1 MEFNFLVR
9 RILLG
14 LLSLALASPAKAAL
28 LSWQVDQSAVQSPDT
43 PFADSKAEAA
53 AGQGTS
59 SSSNTSST
67 SPAQAQPP
75 AENKKKAKT
84 KKQDDHAK
92 EISFKRMFL
101 NVPGDQKAIWTSPL
115 HIRATDSFWLLP
127 LGGVTAGLI
136 GSDEHS
142 MARARSNADAITLG
156 KNVSDY
162 TLAGMASVPALMYAW
177 GGLHHYP
184 RAQETGLL
192 SGEALMNSYVVVE
205 ALKFA
210 FARER
215 PTTVDGQGRF
225 YQTLSDP
232 SFPSGHSI
240 LGWTLASV
248 IAHEYPGWLSQSL
261 AYSGATAI
269 SVSRVA
275 GRKHFPA
282 DVVVSGAM
290 GWLIG
295 RQVYR
300 AHHDPDIDDA
310 EYGSFVPDP
319 QEGARSQMGSVFVPL
334 DSWIYPELKRLAAMG
349 YIRSQFLGLEPWT
362 REECL
367 RQIQEAEYFAQD
379 LSTPPWIART
389 IELLKSEFSQDGQ
402 HFYSAGIDSVYGRY
416 QNISGVPLRDSYH
429 FGQTIW
435 NDFGRPFDQG
445 TSVVTGAS
453 GSAVAGR
460 FFFYARG
467 EYQHA
472 PGRGPLTQAQSNLI
486 ASLDQNPVL
495 PLSPVSAISRFYPL
509 DIYAGVQL
517 GKFAFSF
524 GKESMWMGPGAGGPL
539 MLSDNAD
546 PMYGLHLTQTTPIQL
561 PWIFHYLGRIDT
573 EFQFTKLSGHQ
584 FPARPFF
591 NLQKIS
597 FHPTE
602 NLELGF
608 TRASIWA
615 GVGHPFT
622 ARALARNFGSFGD
635 SGLKATDPNDPGDRK
650 SGFDFSYR
658 IPGLRRWLS
667 LYGDFYSDDDPSPL
681 ASPRRGA
688 MSPGLYLS
696 HFPGIS
702 RLDLRVESASTQL
715 MGAVDHGGTFLYF
728 STEYHDAN
736 TNKGILFG
744 NATGRDGRSYQG
756 WSTYHLSGETSIQ
769 LSYREVK
776 ASSLFLPGGGTQ
788 SDASTHLLWKV
799 RPDLQ
804 LDAFVQYERWLI
816 PALQSTEEHN
826 VTGQLQLT
834 FYPKWRIHAD

>member
-1 MEFNFLVR
+1 MKFNLLVR
-9 RILLG
+9 RLLLG
-14 LLSLALASPAKAAL
+14 LLSLALASPAKAAIFP
-28 LSWQVDQSAVQSPDT
+28 WQVEQPATQA
-43 PFADSKAEAA
+43 ADKPSVTTKDDAG

-59 SSSNTSST
+59 SSSNSSST
-67 SPAQAQPP
+67 SGAEAQPP
-75 AENKKKAKT
+75 ADDKKKADA
-84 KKQDDHAK
+84 KKRNDHAK
-92 EISFKRMFL
+92 GTSFKRMFL
-101 NVPGDQKAIWTSPL
+101 NIPGDQKTIWTSPL
-115 HIRATDSFWLLP
+115 HIRAKDSFWLLP

-142 MARARSNADAITLG
+142 MARARSNADAIALG

-177 GGLHHYP
+177 GGLHGYP
-184 RAQETGLL
+184 RAKETGLL

-225 YQTLSDP
+225 FQTISNP

-240 LGWTLASV
+240 LGWTIASV
-248 IAHEYPGWLSQSL
+248 IAHEYPGWLSQTL

-275 GRKHFPA
+275 GRKHFPS

-310 EYGSFVPDP
+310 EFGSFVSDP
-319 QEGARSQMGSVFVPL
+319 QEDRRSHMGSVFVPL
-334 DSWIYPELKRLAAMG
+334 DSWMYPELKWLAAMG
-349 YIRSQFLGLEPWT
+349 YIRSQFAGLEPWT

-367 RQIQEAEYFAQD
+367 RQIQEAEYYAQD
-379 LSTPPWIART
+379 ASTPSWIART
-389 IELLKSEFSQDGQ
+389 VELLKSEFSHDGE

-435 NDFGRPFDQG
+435 NDFGRPYDQG
-445 TSVVTGAS
+445 SSVITGAS

-486 ASLDQNPVL
+486 ASMDQNPVL
-495 PLSPVSAISRFYPL
+495 PLSPVSTINRFYPL

-524 GKESMWMGPGAGGPL
+524 GKESMWLGPGEIGPL
-539 MLSDNAD
+539 MLSNNAD
-546 PMYGLHLTQTTPIQL
+546 PMYGLHLTQTTPLEL
-561 PWIFHYLGRIDT
+561 PWIFHYLGKIST

-591 NLQKIS
+591 NLQKII

-635 SGLKATDPNDPGDRK
+635 SGLPATDPNDPGDRK
-650 SGFDFSYR
+650 SGFDFSYK
-658 IPGLRRWLS
+658 IPGLRNWLS

-744 NATGRDGRSYQG
+744 NATGRDGRSYQA
-756 WSTYHLSGETSIQ
+756 WSTYHLSAGTSIE

-788 SDASTHLLWKV
+788 SDASTHLLWRV
-799 RPDLQ
+799 RPNLH

-816 PALQSTEEHN
+816 PALKPTAENN
-826 VTGQLQLT
+826 VTGQMQLT
-834 FYPKWRIHAD
+834 FTPNWRIHAD

>member
-1 MEFNFLVR
+1 MR
-9 RILLG
+9 RILLTI
-14 LLSLALASPAKAAL
+14 LTLALACPAQAAL
-28 LSWQVDQSAVQSPDT
+28 LPWQTEQSPVQAPDSSS
-43 PFADSKAEAA
+43 ADPKTETAAE
-53 AGQGTS
+53 QGTS
-59 SSSNTSST
+59 SSSNSSL
-67 SPAQAQPP
+67 SSAAQAQPP
-75 AENKKKAKT
+75 GGSKKEPEA
-84 KKQDDHAK
+84 KKQQDRTK
-92 EISFKRMFL
+92 GTSFKRMFL

-162 TLAGMASVPALMYAW
+162 TLAGMASVPALMYVW
-177 GGLHHYP
+177 GGLHGYP
-184 RAQETGLL
+184 RAKETGLL

-248 IAHEYPGWLSQSL
+248 IAHEYPGWVSQSL

-310 EYGSFVPDP
+310 EYGSFVSDT
-319 QEGARSQMGSVFVPL
+319 QEDRRSRMGSVFVPL

-349 YIRSQFLGLEPWT
+349 YIRTQFLGLEPWT
-362 REECL
+362 REECM
-367 RQIQEAEYFAQD
+367 RQIQEAEYYAQD
-379 LSTPPWIART
+379 LSTPSWIART
-389 IELLKSEFSQDGQ
+389 IELLKSEFSRDGE

-416 QNISGVPLRDSYH
+416 QNISGMPLRDSYH

-435 NDFGRPFDQG
+435 NDFGRPYDQG

-486 ASLDQNPVL
+486 ASIDQNPVL
-495 PLSPVSAISRFYPL
+495 PLSPVAAINRFYPL

-524 GKESMWMGPGAGGPL
+524 GKESMWLGPGANGPL
-539 MLSDNAD
+539 MLSNNAD

-561 PWIFHYLGRIDT
+561 PWFFHYLGQINT

-591 NLQKIS
+591 NLQKVS

-635 SGLKATDPNDPGDRK
+635 SGLPATDPNDPGDRK
-650 SGFDFSYR
+650 SGFDFSYK
-658 IPGLRRWLS
+658 IPGLRNFLS

-702 RLDLRVESASTQL
+702 RLDLRIESASTQL
-715 MGAVDHGGTFLYF
+715 MGVDHGGTFLYY
-728 STEYHDAN
+728 SVEYHDSN
-736 TNKGILFG
+736 TNKGVLFG

-756 WSTYHLSGETSIQ
+756 WSTYHLSAGTSIQ

-788 SDASTHLLWKV
+788 SDASTHLLWRV

-804 LDAFVQYERWLI
+804 VDAFVQYERWLI
-816 PALQSTEEHN
+816 PALKPTAEHN

-834 FYPKWRIHAD
+834 FNPKWRIHTD

>member
-1 MEFNFLVR
+1 MKFNFLVR
-9 RILLG
+9 RILLVIF
-14 LLSLALASPAKAAL
+14 SLALACPAKAAFL
-28 LSWQVDQSAVQSPDT
+28 PWQVEQSSVQATDT
-43 PFADSKAEAA
+43 SSAAARDEAA

-59 SSSNTSST
+59 SSSDSSSSSST
-67 SPAQAQPP
+67 QAKQPAA
-75 AENKKKAKT
+75 NKKKTET
-84 KKQDDHAK
+84 KKYDDRTK
-92 EISFKRMFL
+92 GTSFKRVFL
-101 NVPGDQKAIWTSPL
+101 NIPGDQKTIWTSPF
-115 HIRATDSFWLLP
+115 HIRATDSAWLLP
-127 LGGVTAGLI
+127 LGAVTAGLI

-156 KNVSDY
+156 KNISDG
-162 TLAGMASVPALMYAW
+162 TLVGMASVPAFMYVW
-177 GGLHHYP
+177 GGLRGYP
-184 RAQETGLL
+184 RAHETGLL
-192 SGEALMNSYVVVE
+192 SGEALINSYVVDE

-225 YQTLSDP
+225 FQTTSNQ
-232 SFPSGHSI
+232 SFPSTHSM

-248 IAHEYPGWLSQSL
+248 IAHEYPGWLSQTL
-261 AYSGATAI
+261 AYSSATAI
-269 SVSRVA
+269 SVSRVV
-275 GRKHFPA
+275 GRQHFPS
-282 DVVVSGAM
+282 DVVAGAAV

-295 RQVYR
+295 RQVFR

-310 EYGSFVPDP
+310 EFGTFVSDP
-319 QEGARSQMGSVFVPL
+319 QEDGRTRLGSVFVPL
-334 DSWIYPELKRLAAMG
+334 DSWIYPELKRLSAMG
-349 YIRSQFLGLEPWT
+349 YIRTQFLGLQPWT

-367 RQIQEAEYFAQD
+367 RQIQEAEYYAQD
-379 LSTPPWIART
+379 SSTPAWISGT
-389 IELLKSEFSQDGQ
+389 IELLKSELSQDGQ
-402 HFYSAGIDSVYGRY
+402 HFYSAGIDSVYSRY

-435 NDFGRPFDQG
+435 NDFGRPYDQG
-445 TSVVTGAS
+445 NNIVTGAS

-486 ASLDQNPVL
+486 AALDQNPVL
-495 PLSPVSAISRFYPL
+495 PPSPVSTIDRFYPL

-524 GKESMWMGPGAGGPL
+524 GKESMWLGPGESGAL
-539 MLSDNAD
+539 MLGDNAD

-561 PWIFHYLGRIDT
+561 PWIFHYLGQIKT
-573 EFQFTKLSGHQ
+573 EFQFAKLSGHQ

-622 ARALARNFGSFGD
+622 ARALARNFSSFGD

-658 IPGLRRWLS
+658 IPGLRNWLS
-667 LYGDFYSDDDPSPL
+667 LYSDFYSDDDPSPL
-681 ASPRRGA
+681 ASPRRSA
-688 MSPGLYLS
+688 MNPGLYLS

-702 RLDLRVESASTQL
+702 RLDLRIESVSTQL
-715 MGAVDHGGTFLYF
+715 MGVDHGGTFLYY
-728 STEYHDAN
+728 SLEYHDSN
-736 TNKGILFG
+736 TNKGLLFG
-744 NATGRDGRSYQG
+744 NATGRDDRSYQG
-756 WSTYHLSGETSIQ
+756 WSTYHLSPETSIQ
-769 LSYREVK
+769 IGYREVK
-776 ASSLFLPGGGTQ
+776 ASSSFLPGGGTQ
-788 SDASTHLLWKV
+788 SDASTHLLWRV
-799 RPDLQ
+799 RSNLH

-816 PALQSTEEHN
+816 PALKPTAEHN

-834 FYPKWRIHAD
+834 FTPNWRIHTD

>member
-1 MEFNFLVR
+1 MKFNLLVR
-9 RILLG
+9 RLLLG
-14 LLSLALASPAKAAL
+14 LLSLALASPAKAAIFP
-28 LSWQVDQSAVQSPDT
+28 WQVEQLATQAADQPSVTTKDD
-43 PFADSKAEAA
+43 AD

-59 SSSNTSST
+59 SSSNSSST
-67 SPAQAQPP
+67 SPAEAQPP
-75 AENKKKAKT
+75 ANDKKKADA
-84 KKQDDHAK
+84 KKRNDHAK
-92 EISFKRMFL
+92 GTSFKRMFL
-101 NVPGDQKAIWTSPL
+101 NVPGDQKAIWTSPF

-142 MARARSNADAITLG
+142 MARARSNADAIALG

-162 TLAGMASVPALMYAW
+162 TLAGMASVPALMYVW
-177 GGLHHYP
+177 GGLHGYP
-184 RAQETGLL
+184 RAKETGLL

-210 FARER
+210 FARAR
-215 PTTVDGQGRF
+215 PTAVDGQGRF
-225 YQTLSDP
+225 YQTISNA

-248 IAHEYPGWLSQSL
+248 IAHEYPGWVSQSL

-275 GRKHFPA
+275 GRKHFPS

-310 EYGSFVPDP
+310 EYGSFVSDP
-319 QEGARSQMGSVFVPL
+319 QEERRSHMGSVFVPP
-334 DSWIYPELKRLAAMG
+334 DSWMYPELKRLAAMG
-349 YIRSQFLGLEPWT
+349 YIRSQFAGLEPWT

-367 RQIQEAEYFAQD
+367 RQIQEAEYYAQD
-379 LSTPPWIART
+379 PSTPSWIART
-389 IELLKSEFSQDGQ
+389 VELLKSEFSQEGE
-402 HFYSAGIDSVYGRY
+402 HFYSTGIDSVYGRY

-435 NDFGRPFDQG
+435 NDFGRPYDQG
-445 TSVVTGAS
+445 NSIITGAS

-486 ASLDQNPVL
+486 ASMDQNPVL
-495 PLSPVSAISRFYPL
+495 PLSPVSTINRFYPL

-524 GKESMWMGPGAGGPL
+524 GKESMWLGPGEIGPL
-539 MLSDNAD
+539 MLSNNAD
-546 PMYGLHLTQTTPIQL
+546 PMYGLHLTQTTPLEL
-561 PWIFHYLGRIDT
+561 PWIFHYLGQIST
-573 EFQFTKLSGHQ
+573 EFQFAKLSGHR

-591 NLQKIS
+591 NLQKVI

-635 SGLKATDPNDPGDRK
+635 SGLPATDPNDPGDRK
-650 SGFDFSYR
+650 SGFDFSYK
-658 IPGLRRWLS
+658 IPGLRNWLS

-688 MSPGLYLS
+688 MNPGLYLS

-728 STEYHDAN
+728 STEYHDSN

-744 NATGRDGRSYQG
+744 NATGRDGRSYQA
-756 WSTYHLSGETSIQ
+756 WSTYHLSAGTSIQ

-776 ASSLFLPGGGTQ
+776 ASSLFVPGGGTQ
-788 SDASTHLLWKV
+788 SDASTHLVWRV
-799 RPDLQ
+799 RHDLH

-816 PALQSTEEHN
+816 PAVKPTAENN
-826 VTGQLQLT
+826 VTGQMQLT
-834 FYPKWRIHAD
+834 FTPNWHIHAD

>member
-1 MEFNFLVR
+1 MQFNFLVR
-9 RILLG
+9 RTLLVM
-14 LLSLALASPAKAAL
+14 LSLALACPAKAAIL
-28 LSWQVDQSAVQSPDT
+28 PWQVEQSSIQATDT
-43 PFADSKAEAA
+43 TSTAA
-53 AGQGTS
+53 KDDAATEQGTS
-59 SSSNTSST
+59 SSSNPSSASST
-67 SPAQAQPP
+67 QAQSPG
-75 AENKKKAKT
+75 ESKKKTDTQKQEDRAKGT
-84 KKQDDHAK
+84 
-92 EISFKRMFL
+92 SFKRMFL
-101 NVPGDQKAIWTSPL
+101 NVPGDQKVIWTSPF
-115 HIRATDSFWLLP
+115 HIHATDSAWLLP

-142 MARARSNADAITLG
+142 MARARSNSTAITLG
-156 KNVSDY
+156 KNVSDG
-162 TLAGMASVPALMYAW
+162 TLVGLASVPALMYVW
-177 GGLHHYP
+177 GGLHGDS
-184 RAQETGLL
+184 RAHETGLL
-192 SGEALMNSYVVVE
+192 SGEALINSYVVDE
-205 ALKFA
+205 AFKFA

-215 PTTVDGQGRF
+215 PTTTDGQGRF
-225 YQTLSDP
+225 FQTVSNA
-232 SFPSGHSI
+232 SFPSTHAT

-248 IAHEYPGWLSQSL
+248 IAHEYPGWLSQTL

-275 GRKHFPA
+275 GRQHFPS
-282 DVVVSGAM
+282 DVVAGAAV

-295 RQVYR
+295 RQVFR

-310 EYGSFVPDP
+310 EFGTFTSDR
-319 QEGARSQMGSVFVPL
+319 QEGEPSHLGSVFVPL

-349 YIRSQFLGLEPWT
+349 YIRTQFLGLEPWT

-367 RQIQEAEYFAQD
+367 RQIQEAEYYAQD
-379 LSTPPWIART
+379 SSTPAWIANT
-389 IELLKSEFSQDGQ
+389 IELLKSEFSPDG

-429 FGQTIW
+429 FGQTIR
-435 NDFGRPFDQG
+435 NDFGRPYDRG
-445 TSVVTGAS
+445 NSMITGAS

-472 PGRGPLTQAQSNLI
+472 PGRGPLTAAQSALI

-495 PLSPVSAISRFYPL
+495 PASPVSTIDRFYPL

-517 GKFAFSF
+517 GKFAVSF
-524 GKESMWMGPGAGGPL
+524 GKESMWLGPGESGAL

-546 PMYGLHLTQTTPIQL
+546 PMYGVHLTQTMPIDL
-561 PWIFHYLGRIDT
+561 PWIFHYLGQIKT
-573 EFQFTKLSGHQ
+573 EFQFAKLSGHQ

-602 NLELGF
+602 NLEVGF

-622 ARALARNFGSFGD
+622 ARALARNFSSFGD
-635 SGLKATDPNDPGDRK
+635 TGLKATDPNDPGDRK
-650 SGFDFSYR
+650 SGLDFSYK
-658 IPGLRRWLS
+658 IPRLRNWLS
-667 LYGDFYSDDDPSPL
+667 LYSDFYSDDDPSPL
-681 ASPRRGA
+681 ASPRRSA
-688 MSPGLYLS
+688 INPGLYLS

-715 MGAVDHGGTFLYF
+715 LGAVDHGGTFLYY
-728 STEYHDAN
+728 SVEYHDSN
-736 TNKGILFG
+736 TNKGLLFG

-756 WSTYHLSGETSIQ
+756 WSTYHLSDETSIQ
-769 LSYREVK
+769 LSYRDVK
-776 ASSLFLPGGGTQ
+776 ASSSFLPGGGTQ
-788 SDASTHLLWKV
+788 SDASTHLLWRV
-799 RPDLQ
+799 HPNLQ
-804 LDAFVQYERWLI
+804 VDAFVQYERWLI
-816 PALQSTEEHN
+816 PALKATAENN

-834 FYPKWRIHAD
+834 FYPKWRIHGD

>member
-1 MEFNFLVR
+1 MPFNFLVR
-9 RILLG
+9 RLFLVILG
-14 LLSLALASPAKAAL
+14 LACSAQAAL
-28 LSWQVDQSAVQSPDT
+28 LPGQLDRSADQAAYPHSATAKNES
-43 PFADSKAEAA
+43 AA
-53 AGQGTS
+53 QQGTS
-59 SSSNTSST
+59 SSSDSS
-67 SPAQAQPP
+67 SIPP
-75 AENKKKAKT
+75 AETQQPVDDKKKA
-84 KKQDDHAK
+84 DAK
-92 EISFKRMFL
+92 RPDSGAKGTSFKKMFL
-101 NVPGDQKAIWTSPL
+101 NIPGDQKVIWTSPFRI
-115 HIRATDSFWLLP
+115 HATDSAWLLP

-136 GSDEHS
+136 GSDQHS
-142 MARARSNADAITLG
+142 MARARSNADAIALG
-156 KNVSDY
+156 KNVSDF
-162 TLAGMASVPALMYAW
+162 TLAGMASVPALMYVW
-177 GGLHHYP
+177 GGLHHFP
-184 RAQETGLL
+184 RAHETGLL

-225 YQTLSDP
+225 YQTISDP
-232 SFPSGHSI
+232 SFPSGHAI
-240 LGWTLASV
+240 LGWTMASV
-248 IAHEYPGWLSQSL
+248 IAHEYPGWLSQTL

-282 DVVVSGAM
+282 DVVVGSAM

-310 EYGSFVPDP
+310 EFGSFVSDS
-319 QEGARSQMGSVFVPL
+319 QEDRRSHMGSVFVPL
-334 DSWIYPELKRLAAMG
+334 DSWIYPALKRLAAMG
-349 YIRSQFLGLEPWT
+349 YIRSQILGLEPWT
-362 REECL
+362 RKECM
-367 RQIQEAEYFAQD
+367 RQVQEAEYYAQD
-379 LSTPPWIART
+379 LSTPQWIART
-389 IELLKSEFSQDGQ
+389 IELLKSEFNQDGQ

-416 QNISGVPLRDSYH
+416 QNISGAPLRDSYH

-435 NDFGRPFDQG
+435 NDFGRPYDQG
-445 TSVVTGAS
+445 SSVVTGAS

-486 ASLDQNPVL
+486 ASMDQNPVL
-495 PLSPVSAISRFYPL
+495 PLSPVSAIDRFYPL
-509 DIYAGVQL
+509 DIYAGVQM

-524 GKESMWMGPGAGGPL
+524 GKESMWLGPGEIGPL
-539 MLSDNAD
+539 MLSNNAD
-546 PMYGLHLTQTTPIQL
+546 PMYGVHLTQTTPIEL
-561 PWIFHYLGRIDT
+561 PWIFRYLGLMST
-573 EFQFTKLSGHQ
+573 EFQFAKLSGHQ

-591 NLQKIS
+591 NLQKII

-650 SGFDFSYR
+650 SGFDFSYKV
-658 IPGLRRWLS
+658 PGLRRWLS

-681 ASPRRGA
+681 ASPRRSA

-696 HFPGIS
+696 HFPGVS
-702 RLDLRVESASTQL
+702 RLDLRIESASTQL
-715 MGAVDHGGTFLYF
+715 MGAVDHGGTFLYY
-728 STEYHDAN
+728 SVEYHDSN
-736 TNKGILFG
+736 TNKGVLFG

-756 WSTYHLSGETSIQ
+756 WSTYHLSAETSIQ

-776 ASSLFLPGGGTQ
+776 TSSLFVPGGGTQ
-788 SDASTHLLWKV
+788 SDASTHLLWRV
-799 RPDLQ
+799 RPGLH

-816 PALQSTEEHN
+816 PALKPTAEHN

-834 FYPKWRIHAD
+834 FNPKWRIHAD

>member
-1 MEFNFLVR
+1 MDLNFLER
-9 RILLG
+9 RVLLAV
-14 LLSLALASPAKAAL
+14 LSLALACPAHAAFL
-28 LSWQVDQSAVQSPDT
+28 PWQVEQPSTQA
-43 PFADSKAEAA
+43 ADEPSVITKNDATAE
-53 AGQGTS
+53 QGTS
-59 SSSNTSST
+59 SSSNSS
-67 SPAQAQPP
+67 SIPP
-75 AENKKKAKT
+75 AETQQPVDDKKKADAKRP
-84 KKQDDHAK
+84 DDGAK
-92 EISFKRMFL
+92 GTSFKRMFL
-101 NVPGDQKAIWTSPL
+101 NIPGDQKAIWTSPF
-115 HIRATDSFWLLP
+115 HIRAIDSAWLLP
-127 LGGVTAGLI
+127 LGAATAGLI
-136 GSDEHS
+136 GSDEHTV
-142 MARARSNADAITLG
+142 ARARSNSTAITLG
-156 KNVSDY
+156 KNVSDG
-162 TLAGMASVPALMYAW
+162 TLVGMASVPAFLYVW
-177 GGLHHYP
+177 GGLQGYP
-184 RAQETGLL
+184 RAHETGLL
-192 SGEALMNSYVVVE
+192 SGEALMNSLVVDE
-205 ALKFA
+205 ALKVA
-210 FARER
+210 FGRER
-215 PTTVDGQGRF
+215 PTTTGGQGRF
-225 YQTLSDP
+225 FQTIGNA
-232 SFPSGHSI
+232 SFPSTHST

-248 IAHEYPGWLSQSL
+248 IAHEYPGWLSQTL

-275 GRKHFPA
+275 GRQHFPS
-282 DVVVSGAM
+282 DVVAGAAV

-310 EYGSFVPDP
+310 EFGSFTSDR
-319 QEGARSQMGSVFVPL
+319 QEGEPSHLGSVFVPL

-349 YIRSQFLGLEPWT
+349 YIRTQFLGLEPWT

-367 RQIQEAEYFAQD
+367 RQIQEAEYYAQD
-379 LSTPPWIART
+379 PSAPAWIART
-389 IELLKSEFSQDGQ
+389 VELLKSEFNQDGQ

-435 NDFGRPFDQG
+435 NDFGRPYDQG
-445 TSVVTGAS
+445 NSIVTGAS

-472 PGRGPLTQAQSNLI
+472 PGRGPLTQAQSTI
-486 ASLDQNPVL
+486 VASLDQNPVL
-495 PLSPVSAISRFYPL
+495 PLSPVSTIDRFYPL

-517 GKFAFSF
+517 GKLAFSF
-524 GKESMWMGPGAGGPL
+524 GKESMWLGPGENGAL

-546 PMYGLHLTQTTPIQL
+546 PMYGLHLTQTMPIEL
-561 PWIFHYLGRIDT
+561 PWIFHYLGQIKT
-573 EFQFTKLSGHQ
+573 EFQFAKLSGHQ

-622 ARALARNFGSFGD
+622 ARALARNFSSFGD

-650 SGFDFSYR
+650 SGLDFSYR
-658 IPGLRRWLS
+658 IPGLRNWLS
-667 LYGDFYSDDDPSPL
+667 VFSDFYSDDDPSPL
-681 ASPRRGA
+681 ASPRRSA
-688 MSPGLYLS
+688 MNPGLYLS

-715 MGAVDHGGTFLYF
+715 MGVDHGGTFLYY
-728 STEYHDAN
+728 SVEYHDSN
-736 TNKGILFG
+736 TNKGVLFG

-756 WSTYHLSGETSIQ
+756 WSTYHLSAETSIQ
-769 LSYREVK
+769 LSYRDVK

-799 RPDLQ
+799 RSNLH

-816 PALQSTEEHN
+816 PALKPTAEHN
-826 VTGQLQLT
+826 MTGQLQLT
-834 FYPKWRIHAD
+834 FIPKWRIHSD

>member
-1 MEFNFLVR
+1 MPFNFLVR
-9 RILLG
+9 RLFLVILG
-14 LLSLALASPAKAAL
+14 LACSAQAAL
-28 LSWQVDQSAVQSPDT
+28 LPGQLDRSADQAAYPHSATAKNES
-43 PFADSKAEAA
+43 AA
-53 AGQGTS
+53 QQGTS
-59 SSSNTSST
+59 SSSDSS
-67 SPAQAQPP
+67 SIPP
-75 AENKKKAKT
+75 AETQQPVDDKKKA
-84 KKQDDHAK
+84 DAK
-92 EISFKRMFL
+92 RPDSGAKGTSFKKMFL
-101 NVPGDQKAIWTSPL
+101 NIPGDQKVIWTSPFRI
-115 HIRATDSFWLLP
+115 HATDSAWLLP

-136 GSDEHS
+136 GSDQHS
-142 MARARSNADAITLG
+142 MARARSNADAIALG
-156 KNVSDY
+156 KNVSDF
-162 TLAGMASVPALMYAW
+162 TLAGMASVPALMYVW
-177 GGLHHYP
+177 GGLHHFP
-184 RAQETGLL
+184 RAHETGLL

-225 YQTLSDP
+225 YQTISDP
-232 SFPSGHSI
+232 SFPSGHAI
-240 LGWTLASV
+240 LGWTMASV
-248 IAHEYPGWLSQSL
+248 IAHEYPGWLSQTL

-282 DVVVSGAM
+282 DVVVGSAM

-310 EYGSFVPDP
+310 EFGSFVSDS
-319 QEGARSQMGSVFVPL
+319 QEDRRSHMGSVFVPL
-334 DSWIYPELKRLAAMG
+334 DSWIYPALKRLAAMG
-349 YIRSQFLGLEPWT
+349 YIRSQILGLEPWT
-362 REECL
+362 REECM
-367 RQIQEAEYFAQD
+367 RQVQEAEYYAQD
-379 LSTPPWIART
+379 LSTPQWIART
-389 IELLKSEFSQDGQ
+389 IELLKSEFNQDGQ

-416 QNISGVPLRDSYH
+416 QNISGAPLRDSYH

-435 NDFGRPFDQG
+435 NDFGRPYDQG
-445 TSVVTGAS
+445 SSVVTGAS

-486 ASLDQNPVL
+486 ASMDQNPVL
-495 PLSPVSAISRFYPL
+495 PLSPVSAIDRFYPL
-509 DIYAGVQL
+509 DIYAGVQM

-524 GKESMWMGPGAGGPL
+524 GKESMWLGPGEIGPL
-539 MLSDNAD
+539 MLSNNAD
-546 PMYGLHLTQTTPIQL
+546 PMYGVHLTQTTPIEL
-561 PWIFHYLGRIDT
+561 PWIFRYLGLMST
-573 EFQFTKLSGHQ
+573 EFQFAKLSGHQ

-591 NLQKIS
+591 NLQKII

-650 SGFDFSYR
+650 SGFDFSYKV
-658 IPGLRRWLS
+658 PGLRRWLS

-681 ASPRRGA
+681 ASPRRSA

-696 HFPGIS
+696 HFPGVS
-702 RLDLRVESASTQL
+702 RLDLRIESASTQL
-715 MGAVDHGGTFLYF
+715 MGAVDHGGTFLYY
-728 STEYHDAN
+728 SVEYHDSN
-736 TNKGILFG
+736 TNKGVLFG

-756 WSTYHLSGETSIQ
+756 WSTYHLSAETSIQ

-776 ASSLFLPGGGTQ
+776 TSSLFVPGGGTQ
-788 SDASTHLLWKV
+788 SDASTHLLWRV
-799 RPDLQ
+799 RPGLH

-816 PALQSTEEHN
+816 PALKPTAEHN

-834 FYPKWRIHAD
+834 FNPKWRIHAD